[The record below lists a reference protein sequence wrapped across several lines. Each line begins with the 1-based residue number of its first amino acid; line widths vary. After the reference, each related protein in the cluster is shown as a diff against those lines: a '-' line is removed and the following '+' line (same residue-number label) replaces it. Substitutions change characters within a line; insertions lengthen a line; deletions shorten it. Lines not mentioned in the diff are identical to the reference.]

1 MALVV
6 EDGTGLPDAD
16 SYVSVASADAYH
28 VAHGNAGW
36 AVDTVTEDMR
46 EVALRNAT
54 AHIDSNPNYQ
64 FQGVPVSADQ
74 ALLWPRTGF
83 GWPQKRVIDATCELA
98 LRALAGKLIID
109 VAADGR
115 IKSEKIGPLE
125 MVYSD
130 PLNGGQV
137 QYAFVDNILAPLL
150 VKKGGWGVTQLV
162 RA

>member
-1 MALVV
+1 MALIV
-6 EDGTGLPDAD
+6 ETGEGLPESD
-16 SYVSVASADAYH
+16 SYVSLETALAYH

-36 AVDTVTEDMR
+36 AADTLTDEAR
-46 EVALRNAT
+46 EIALRNAT
-54 AHIDSNPNYQ
+54 AHIDSTPNYQ
-64 FQGVPVSADQ
+64 FQGVPVSVDQ

-83 GWPQKRVIDATCELA
+83 GWPQKRVVDATCELA
-98 LRALAGKLIID
+98 LRALSGKLITD

-125 MVYSD
+125 TVYSD